1 MSEKDDSLRMALH
14 ADTAASAAPLI
25 REVAA
30 RELECELLPSFVELL
45 RDTVDGGALLG
56 FLPPLAHDLARDY
69 WLSLRPD
76 LQAGTRVLLAAFD
89 GGRVVGT
96 GQLVCAAL
104 PATRHRAELQ
114 KICVASDRRGCGIG
128 ALLLTALHALARQR
142 GRSLLLLNTRCG
154 SPAQR
159 LYQRFGYGEA
169 GIVRGY
175 MRGPDGRPYD
185 SVMMV
190 RESAG

>member
-1 MSEKDDSLRMALH
+1 MSETTDSQQTAHHAGAGPAL
-14 ADTAASAAPLI
+14 LI
-25 REVAA
+25 RQVTA
-30 RELECELLPSFVELL
+30 RELECELLPSFVKLL
-45 RDTVDGGALLG
+45 RDTVDGGSLLG

-69 WLSLRPD
+69 WLSLRSD
-76 LQAGTRVLLAAFD
+76 LQAGSRVLLAAFD
-89 GGRVVGT
+89 GSRVVGT

-142 GRSLLLLNTRCG
+142 GRSLLLLNTRHG

-175 MRGPDGRPYD
+175 MRGPDGQPYD

-190 RESAG
+190 RESAA

>member
-1 MSEKDDSLRMALH
+1 MSETDDSQHTAQH
-14 ADTAASAAPLI
+14 AGATAGPAPLI
-25 REVAA
+25 REVTA
-30 RELECELLPSFVELL
+30 RELEFELLPSFVELL
-45 RDTVDGGALLG
+45 RDTVDSGALLG

-76 LQAGTRVLLAAFD
+76 LQAGTRVLLAAFN
-89 GGRVVGT
+89 GSRVVGT

-114 KICVASDRRGCGIG
+114 KICVARDRRGCGIG
-128 ALLLTALHALARQR
+128 ALLLTALHTLARQR
-142 GRSLLLLNTRCG
+142 GRSLLLLNTRYG

-175 MRGPDGRPYD
+175 MRGRDGRPYD
-185 SVMMV
+185 SVLMV

>member
-1 MSEKDDSLRMALH
+1 MSQTNDSQHAALQ
-14 ADTAASAAPLI
+14 ADTATGAAPLI
-25 REVAA
+25 REVTA
-30 RELECELLPSFVELL
+30 RELEFELLPSFVELL
-45 RDTVDGGALLG
+45 RDTVDGGPLLG

-76 LQAGTRVLLAAFD
+76 LQAGHRVLLAAFD
-89 GGRVVGT
+89 GSRLVGT
-96 GQLVCAAL
+96 GQLVCSVL

-114 KICVASDRRGCGIG
+114 KICVARDRRGCGIG
-128 ALLLTALHALARQR
+128 ALLLTALHTLARQR
-142 GRSLLLLNTRCG
+142 GRSLLLLNTRYG

-185 SVMMV
+185 SVLMV

>member
-1 MSEKDDSLRMALH
+1 MGETNDSQHTAPH
-14 ADTAASAAPLI
+14 AGATAGPAPLI
-25 REVAA
+25 REVTA
-30 RELECELLPSFVELL
+30 RELESELLPSFVELL

-56 FLPPLAHDLARDY
+56 FLPPLAHEMARDY
-69 WLSLRPD
+69 WLSLRAD
-76 LQAGTRVLLAAFD
+76 LEAGTRVLLAAFD
-89 GGRVVGT
+89 GSQLVGT
-96 GQLVCAAL
+96 GQLACSVL

-128 ALLLTALHALARQR
+128 ALLLTALHALAGQR
-142 GRSLLLLNTRCG
+142 GRSMLLLNTRHG

-175 MRGPDGRPYD
+175 MRGPSGQRYD

-190 RESAG
+190 RELAG